1 MSYAVERT
9 RWEHRRRPSH
19 KTSSQVAIVTG
30 SLVAQ
35 LACRCYCFPPSD
47 FVRSKMM
54 DSLSLSVRHTY
65 PVQHKSAG
73 AGSQLASAEQCYY
86 KAWTEL
92 AVRRFPF
99 SLSLSLIRALF
110 DVTLIKR
117 QKKENK
123 GMHGRDMPAMLL
135 LRSCYLLLA
144 IRVYMFRLLFYCWWA
159 RMLSKLCCVSA
170 SCVKLAKR
178 RLSLYIVCG
187 MRCDDT
193 VSSSV
198 FFFSSTA
205 RPRIVNHKKNKK
217 EKKYNI
223 KFWAFV

>member
-1 MSYAVERT
+1 MPLLLFSPFRLCSE
-9 RWEHRRRPSH
+9 
-19 KTSSQVAIVTG
+19 QDDG
-30 SLVAQ
+30 
-35 LACRCYCFPPSD
+35 F
-47 FVRSKMM
+47 
-54 DSLSLSVRHTY
+54 SLSVRHTY

-193 VSSSV
+193 VSGSV